1 MAIREYVRL
10 PAQWTIAL
18 PDGLSL
24 RESMILGTAGFTA
37 ALALLRMEDNRQTP
51 ALGPLAVTGAT
62 GGVGSLA
69 VEIFSRAGYDV
80 HAISGKPDA
89 AAYLRAL
96 GATEILSRDAL
107 ATTRPM
113 ETARFG
119 GGLDNVGG
127 AMLTSLLAQT
137 APYGNVASA
146 GLAASHALDATVM
159 PFIIRGVSLLGVAS
173 AGTARDIREEV
184 WRRLASRLE
193 TGAPGAHLHARSG
206 AGRAARRVRHDAR
219 RRLVRPH
226 PGDAVTEISHVRLAS
241 WRSPARMRRDSP
253 GTPMA
258 RILIVDDSPS
268 QLMGI
273 RRIVE
278 KLGHEALTAE
288 DGAAGVEAAKRELPD
303 LILMDVVM
311 PNLNGFQATRSIT
324 REATTK
330 HIPIVLVTTKDQ
342 DTDRVWGMRQ
352 GAKAYITKPFS
363 ESELAD
369 MIQQM
374 LGGEAPPAPAPASE
388 E

>member
-1 MAIREYVRL
+1 
-10 PAQWTIAL
+10 
-18 PDGLSL
+18 
-24 RESMILGTAGFTA
+24 
-37 ALALLRMEDNRQTP
+37 
-51 ALGPLAVTGAT
+51 
-62 GGVGSLA
+62 
-69 VEIFSRAGYDV
+69 
-80 HAISGKPDA
+80 
-89 AAYLRAL
+89 
-96 GATEILSRDAL
+96 
-107 ATTRPM
+107 
-113 ETARFG
+113 
-119 GGLDNVGG
+119 
-127 AMLTSLLAQT
+127 
-137 APYGNVASA
+137 
-146 GLAASHALDATVM
+146 
-159 PFIIRGVSLLGVAS
+159 
-173 AGTARDIREEV
+173 
-184 WRRLASRLE
+184 
-193 TGAPGAHLHARSG
+193 
-206 AGRAARRVRHDAR
+206 
-219 RRLVRPH
+219 
-226 PGDAVTEISHVRLAS
+226 
-241 WRSPARMRRDSP
+241 
-253 GTPMA
+253 MA

-288 DGAAGVEAAKRELPD
+288 DGAAGVEAAKREIPD

-374 LGGEAPPAPAPASE
+374 LGGDAPAAPASE